1 MIKNREKLK
10 QLNPKEVKMEK
21 VELIPTNET
30 SEYYQEHVV
39 GRHGKGST
47 SIGSKLLDNVS
58 DGYILNVLSE
68 TDAAYQ
74 KAIDEKGKPG
84 RMVFAVQADRP
95 IGTNALLPKENLDS
109 NSVFSTIRDIGTR
122 GEAKVLVALISESE
136 MPKTNIAHVIMG
148 HYGPTGKAGIYTM
161 ICGDEGM
168 PMPRPVDENTPPEA
182 VKFNA
187 ECQKYWDS
195 HVFLIT
201 PKELKANIAELQA
214 NGVSTSKQEMFLRAF
229 EAKGEKSPIEKSYQ
243 AYISPSAVKLQIK
256 SSHGFVATKD
266 RRV

>member
-1 MIKNREKLK
+1 
-10 QLNPKEVKMEK
+10 MEK

-74 KAIDEKGKPG
+74 KAIDEKGQPG

-148 HYGPTGKAGIYTM
+148 QLERLEFI
-161 ICGDEGM
+161 
-168 PMPRPVDENTPPEA
+168 
-182 VKFNA
+182 
-187 ECQKYWDS
+187 Q
-195 HVFLIT
+195 
-201 PKELKANIAELQA
+201 
-214 NGVSTSKQEMFLRAF
+214 
-229 EAKGEKSPIEKSYQ
+229 
-243 AYISPSAVKLQIK
+243 
-256 SSHGFVATKD
+256 
-266 RRV
+266 

>member
-1 MIKNREKLK
+1 
-10 QLNPKEVKMEK
+10 MEK

-30 SEYYQEHVV
+30 SKYYQEHVA

-47 SIGSKLLDNVS
+47 SIGSKLLGNVP
-58 DGYILNVLSE
+58 DVYILNILSE
-68 TDAAYQ
+68 ADAAYQ
-74 KAIDEKGKPG
+74 NAIDEKGKPG
-84 RMVFAVQADRP
+84 TMVFAVQADRP
-95 IGTNALLPKENLDS
+95 IGTNALLPKENLYS

-122 GEAKVLVALISESE
+122 CEAKVLVALISESE
-136 MPKTNIAHVIMG
+136 MPKTNIVHVIMG

-161 ICGDEGM
+161 IYGDKGM
-168 PMPRPVDENTPPEA
+168 PMPKPVDENTPPEA

-187 ECQKYWDS
+187 ECQKYWDC

-214 NGVSTSKQEMFLRAF
+214 NEVSTSKQEMFLRAF

-243 AYISPSAVKLQIK
+243 ADISPDAIKLPIN
-256 SSHGFVATKD
+256 SSHGFEANKD
-266 RRV
+266 GRV